1 LAESLP
7 AEAVTPDAVAAAGTC
22 SAGATGSGTCF
33 RNSLNAMVLLQ
44 VELNAPIFPSGREV
58 RVNNCLI
65 FRQAEVPAY
74 PRVAQFFDFGRVR
87 AYKAAL
93 STLLS

>member
-1 LAESLP
+1 
-7 AEAVTPDAVAAAGTC
+7 
-22 SAGATGSGTCF
+22 
-33 RNSLNAMVLLQ
+33 MVLLQ
-44 VELNAPIFPSGREV
+44 VELNARIFPSGREV

-65 FRQAEVPAY
+65 FRQAGVPTY
-74 PRVAQFFDFGRVR
+74 RRWPQIFDFGRVR